1 MGILNDYATQISSD
15 LENKMTNIILP
26 TDLTTP
32 VSEVVFTE
40 TTVMREETSHLPI
53 FVATTEPTIS
63 FSSQHLL
70 TTESFESRL
79 KCVQEKVK
87 RDREKMFAIKPVP
100 HYSDP
105 FLYKPEKKVKK
116 NAWKQTTHFPMNY
129 GTTGSSSSTL
139 LSTPTADPVVKTS
152 TVPYIENST
161 NMATGVVRSSTLGPL
176 DNPTSRD
183 LYAGVL
189 DLTHWTGKLVITS
202 LVCSGSLYSSLGI

>member
-70 TTESFESRL
+70 TTERFESRL
-79 KCVQEKVK
+79 KCAQEKVK
-87 RDREKMFAIKPVP
+87 RDHEKNVCNKNW
-100 HYSDP
+100 
-105 FLYKPEKKVKK
+105 FLII
-116 NAWKQTTHFPMNY
+116 
-129 GTTGSSSSTL
+129 L
-139 LSTPTADPVVKTS
+139 ILSFINLK
-152 TVPYIENST
+152 
-161 NMATGVVRSSTLGPL
+161 R
-176 DNPTSRD
+176 R
-183 LYAGVL
+183 
-189 DLTHWTGKLVITS
+189 
-202 LVCSGSLYSSLGI
+202 

>member
-53 FVATTEPTIS
+53 FVATTEPNIS
-63 FSSQHLL
+63 LSSQHLL
-70 TTESFESRL
+70 TTESSESRL
-79 KCVQEKVK
+79 KCVQERVK

-105 FLYKPEKKVKK
+105 
-116 NAWKQTTHFPMNY
+116 
-129 GTTGSSSSTL
+129 
-139 LSTPTADPVVKTS
+139 
-152 TVPYIENST
+152 
-161 NMATGVVRSSTLGPL
+161 
-176 DNPTSRD
+176 
-183 LYAGVL
+183 
-189 DLTHWTGKLVITS
+189 S
-202 LVCSGSLYSSLGI
+202 LINLKRR